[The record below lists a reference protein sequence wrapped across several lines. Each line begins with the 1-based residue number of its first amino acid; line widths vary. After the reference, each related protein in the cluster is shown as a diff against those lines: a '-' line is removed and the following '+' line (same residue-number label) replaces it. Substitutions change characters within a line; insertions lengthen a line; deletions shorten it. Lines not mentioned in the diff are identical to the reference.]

1 MVLKKLLIAFV
12 FTYSTGLFAADANL
26 LIKKMQLAIDKNQLE
41 QVEDIYED
49 NESTLSNQWLAQ
61 ERLAI
66 SYERRN
72 KMKEAIEIYKKLIS
86 VFNKNTHDKVMS
98 LAKDQTLSDSEA
110 NATKLPFYYYKMAF
124 LNAMMFKSS
133 NRYMPFEERKK
144 FLANTQGYLQLCK
157 RVKVAPEDLT
167 LIEDMVKEKIKF
179 ENDQTFRTSWY
190 SLLNVISW
198 QDRVVLI
205 NNASN
210 ARYNLLST
218 VIGTS
223 VGLGKKWEN
232 ARYELNLES
241 TLALGSSTISAED
254 ATITYDQSSV
264 PVTNILLGPGFY
276 YKGFS
281 DKVFV
286 GMYFPLSYRMGDWEL
301 PAGNYSFEDKTK
313 FGGGYLIQL
322 KYNVGK
328 VSLHTR
334 LGKIFPNP
342 GSHWSIGGIYD
353 F

>member
-1 MVLKKLLIAFV
+1 MVLRCIAI
-12 FTYSTGLFAADANL
+12 SLFFSMTTSVLAADANL

-49 NESTLSNQWLAQ
+49 NESTLANQWLAQ

-72 KMKEAIEIYKKLIS
+72 KTKEALEIYKKLIS

-98 LAKDQTLSDSEA
+98 LAKDQTLSESEV
-110 NATKLPFYYYKMAF
+110 NSTKLPFYYYKMAF

-144 FLANTQGYLQLCK
+144 YLSNTQGYIQLCK
-157 RVKVAPEDLT
+157 RVKVPSEDLT

-179 ENDQTFRTSWY
+179 ENDQTFKSSWY
-190 SLLNVISW
+190 TLMNIISW

-205 NNASN
+205 NNSTS

-218 VIGTS
+218 VMGTS
-223 VGLGKKWEN
+223 IGLGKKWEN
-232 ARYELNLES
+232 SHYELNIEGA
-241 TLALGSSTISAED
+241 LALGSSTISAEN
-254 ATITYDQSSV
+254 TSVTYDQSSV
-264 PVTNILLGPGFY
+264 PVTNFLLGPGFY

-281 DKVFV
+281 EKVFV
-286 GMYFPLSYRMGDWEL
+286 GMYFPFSYRMGEWEL
-301 PAGNYSFEDKTK
+301 PSGNYSFADKTK

-342 GSHWSIGGIYD
+342 GSHWSIGGIYE

>member
-1 MVLKKLLIAFV
+1 MVLRKIMIALILMSSV
-12 FTYSTGLFAADANL
+12 NLFAADANL

-49 NESTLSNQWLAQ
+49 NESTLANQWLAQ

-72 KMKEAIEIYKKLIS
+72 KTKEAIDIYKKLIS

-98 LAKDQTLSDSEA
+98 LAKDQTLSESEV

-144 FLANTQGYLQLCK
+144 YLSNTQGYLQLCK
-157 RVKVAPEDLT
+157 RVKVAQEDLT
-167 LIEDMVKEKIKF
+167 LIEDLVKEKIKF
-179 ENDQTFRTSWY
+179 ENDQSYKASWY
-190 SLLNVISW
+190 SVFNIISW

-205 NNASN
+205 NTSTS

-232 ARYELNLES
+232 ARYELNLEGS
-241 TLALGSSTISAED
+241 IALGSSTISAED
-254 ATITYDQSSV
+254 AAITYDQSSV
-264 PVTNILLGPGFY
+264 PVTNILIGPGFY

-281 DKVFV
+281 DKVLV
-286 GMYFPLSYRMGDWEL
+286 GMLFPFSYRMGDWEL
-301 PAGNYSFEDKTK
+301 PTGNYSFEDKTK

-342 GSHWSIGGIYD
+342 GSHWSIGGIYE